1 MNIEISDK
9 PLAWGELDLS
19 LFGVDK
25 DWNGKPVSPAVAF
38 GFAAD
43 LNYLWFVAA
52 HQKSPSLHP
61 EARPGEFQAELWKFD
76 VAEFFLLDPDTG
88 RYLEFN
94 LSPNGAWWSA
104 EFTAPRIR
112 AEIADN
118 PFPGV
123 ATYADMA
130 ADGSWLT
137 AAAIP
142 LDQLRKRLNFGPE
155 SHLNATFILNSP
167 EQQFLTAA
175 NLGDGEPN
183 FHLPDKFP
191 KVNFFHNQQQEK

>member
-9 PLAWGELDLS
+9 PLSWGALDLS

-25 DWNGKPVSPAVAF
+25 DWFGQPVNPPVAF
-38 GFAAD
+38 GFAVD
-43 LNYLWFVAA
+43 LKYLWFIAS

-61 EARPGEFQAELWKFD
+61 DARPGDFQAELWKYD
-76 VAEFFLLDPDTG
+76 VAEFFLTDPKTG

-94 LSPNGAWWSA
+94 LAPNGAWWSA

-118 PFPGV
+118 PFPEV
-123 ATYADMA
+123 ATFADMA
-130 ADGSWLT
+130 QDGSWLA

-142 LDQLRKRLNFGPE
+142 LEQLRNKLNFSPE

-167 EQQFLTAA
+167 EQQFLSATK
-175 NLGDGEPN
+175 LGGGEPD

-191 KVNFFHNQQQEK
+191 KVNFFHNQKE